1 MISCA
6 ALLAVALA
14 AGEPEAPAPA
24 PVPRPAVQETRVAV
38 MPLPAGAALD
48 AEAARGLTDAI
59 AAEVARTPKL
69 RVVTQSDIQAMLS
82 LEKQKQLLGCTE
94 DVACMAEIG
103 GALGVERL
111 LVPSVTKLGGT
122 YLVHLKLIDVK
133 KARVLALAE
142 GRVKGAV
149 DQILEQLPPL
159 VDQLF
164 PSRASEGR
172 AAPPPLLTAVA
183 PPPTAPPAPAAP
195 EKSYSGANWMIGIGI
210 TIAVL
215 GTLAVSA
222 RKISAAENG
231 HVVKNGFDV
240 YPNLD
245 PSGAHSMNVASEVGI
260 GGLVLGGIFIHV
272 KF

>member
-1 MISCA
+1 M
-6 ALLAVALA
+6 
-14 AGEPEAPAPA
+14 
-24 PVPRPAVQETRVAV
+24 AV
-38 MPLPAGAALD
+38 MPLVAGAALD

-82 LEKQKQLLGCTE
+82 LEKQKQLLGCAE

-103 GALGVERL
+103 GALGAERL

-164 PSRASEGR
+164 PSRATEGR
-172 AAPPPLLTAVA
+172 AAPPPLLAAA
-183 PPPTAPPAPAAP
+183 PPPALPPPPVP
-195 EKSYSGANWMIGIGI
+195 EKSYTGANWMIGIGI
-210 TIAVL
+210 ATAVL

-222 RKISAAENG
+222 RKISPAENG

-240 YPNLD
+240 YPKLD
-245 PSGAHSMNVASEVGI
+245 PSGAHAMNVASEVGA
-260 GGLVLGGIFIHV
+260 GGLVLGGLLIGGGILIHV